1 MTAERGTSQAENRP
15 TARRAPSIAFGTKSS
30 RKSAERRAINF
41 RPDCIQLP
49 SKFARQTNSKTSQQ
63 ANHFV
68 GCGAK
73 FDEKID

>member
-30 RKSAERRAINF
+30 RKSAINF

-49 SKFARQTNSKTSQQ
+49 SKLARQTNSKTSQQ

-73 FDEKID
+73 FGEKID